1 MTTQAAFTPQEWTL
15 LRTVPALVAS
25 GVAAADPGGILGGM
39 KEAFAGMK
47 GMFDSL
53 LQGKDVELLQAMVAD
68 KSRPEMPDIKAMMGA
83 GDPAQQLLNLKARV
97 LERIREA
104 ETLVAAKA
112 TAEEAQAYRQML
124 MHVAARTAEAS
135 KEDSFFGFGGV
146 RVSSAEQSFLNEVQ
160 QALHIA

>member
-112 TAEEAQAYRQML
+112 T
-124 MHVAARTAEAS
+124 
-135 KEDSFFGFGGV
+135 
-146 RVSSAEQSFLNEVQ
+146 
-160 QALHIA
+160 

>member
-68 KSRPEMPDIKAMMGA
+68 KSRPEMPDIKAMMGE
-83 GDPAQQLLNLKARV
+83 GDPAQQLINLKARV
-97 LERIREA
+97 LERIRPGA
-104 ETLVAAKA
+104 KVYAFDTFAGMPATDAAIDA
-112 TAEEAQAYRQML
+112 HRPGDFRDANLDEI
-124 MHVAARTAEAS
+124 RTAIDAR
-135 KEDSFFGFGGV
+135 FFQKFTI
-146 RVSSAEQSFLNEVQ
+146 SAPTCSPK
-160 QALHIA
+160 

>member
-53 LQGKDVELLQAMVAD
+53 LIKFLIEQTDVL
-68 KSRPEMPDIKAMMGA
+68 
-83 GDPAQQLLNLKARV
+83 GDAASEQLIV
-97 LERIREA
+97 L
-104 ETLVAAKA
+104 
-112 TAEEAQAYRQML
+112 
-124 MHVAARTAEAS
+124 H
-135 KEDSFFGFGGV
+135 
-146 RVSSAEQSFLNEVQ
+146 
-160 QALHIA
+160 HHPHH

>member
-1 MTTQAAFTPQEWTL
+1 MTTQAAFTPQEWAL

-68 KSRPEMPDIKAMMGA
+68 KSRPEMPDIKAMMGE
-83 GDPAQQLLNLKARV
+83 GDPAQQLINLKTRV

-146 RVSSAEQSFLNEVQ
+146 RVSSAEQSFLNEVR

>member
-53 LQGKDVELLQAMVAD
+53 LQGKDVDLLQAMVAD
-68 KSRPEMPDIKAMMGA
+68 
-83 GDPAQQLLNLKARV
+83 
-97 LERIREA
+97 
-104 ETLVAAKA
+104 
-112 TAEEAQAYRQML
+112 
-124 MHVAARTAEAS
+124 
-135 KEDSFFGFGGV
+135 
-146 RVSSAEQSFLNEVQ
+146 
-160 QALHIA
+160 